1 MASARQPL
9 ASDKVVAAVAEA
21 LDQALCRPQ
30 RCQGPVTVFEAD
42 PQHPPQI
49 SVEEY
54 LSRWSHHSGAGA
66 EAIVLA
72 LMYIQRSG
80 VVLNALTVHRLL
92 LAALVLA
99 AKYRNDEFFTNT
111 FYGVVGGVSVE
122 EVNRLEVALLEKV
135 DWTLGVTSSEFD
147 TMCAKLL
154 SKNKE
159 SPVLMQSST
168 PSDSEDEGISSVD
181 SFESIQ
187 TTTVASAS
195 DFKVSP
201 AIAPRGTFDCIR
213 DASAL
218 IWRLCGVQR

>member
-9 ASDKVVAAVAEA
+9 NSDKVVAAVAEA
-21 LDQALCRPQ
+21 LDHALLRPQ
-30 RCQGPVTVFEAD
+30 RCEGPVTVFEAD

-49 SVEEY
+49 SIEDY

-66 EAIVLA
+66 EAMVLA
-72 LMYIQRSG
+72 LIYVQRSG
-80 VVLNALTVHRLL
+80 IALNTLTVHRLL

-99 AKYRNDEFFTNT
+99 AKYRNDEFYTNT

-135 DWTLGVTSSEFD
+135 DWTLGVSSSEYD
-147 TMCAKLL
+147 DLCAKLL
-154 SKNKE
+154 SNNKA
-159 SPVLMQSST
+159 VLLMRPGSI
-168 PSDSEDEGISSVD
+168 SDSEDEGISSVD
-181 SFESIQ
+181 SFDSVLP
-187 TTTVASAS
+187 TMLSAS
-195 DFKVSP
+195 DLKVTP
-201 AIAPRGTFDCIR
+201 VVARGTFDCIR